1 MRYIESLNSESNSFC
16 DWKKELS
23 STQEIFQS
31 RTSFE
36 DEEEEESELSWMD
49 SIFVKDES
57 SSGLNNNNNNNTL
70 FALRDFMLQE
80 TLSVVKLA

>member
-36 DEEEEESELSWMD
+36 DDEDEESELSWMD

-57 SSGLNNNNNNNTL
+57 SSGLNKNNNTL